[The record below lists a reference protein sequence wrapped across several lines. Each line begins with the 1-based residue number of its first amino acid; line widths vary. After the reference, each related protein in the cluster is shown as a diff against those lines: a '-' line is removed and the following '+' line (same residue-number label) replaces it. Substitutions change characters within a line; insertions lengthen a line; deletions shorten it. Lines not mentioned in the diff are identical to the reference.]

1 MTVTETEEVK
11 PRVDIA
17 LEKDVYKTAIAQ
29 LIEEYGDATSVPNE
43 DKRLAAERLRAA
55 YVAVTNPDLPLRQVF
70 KTYSIDPKV
79 WGHFIGDSDIAQ
91 QERRMSRAEKQQR
104 VLNWAADNVGAEVTL
119 EKLME
124 VGDIA
129 YSMAKKIVENR
140 PDLFWKIKRGLFSIR
155 DPKADRE
162 AEKAAAD
169 KSEKN

>member
-1 MTVTETEEVK
+1 MTTTEETK
-11 PRVDIA
+11 PRVDIS
-17 LEKDVYKTAIAQ
+17 LEKEVYTKTIEQ
-29 LIEEYGDATSVPNE
+29 LVEEYGDATSVPYE

-55 YVAVTNPDLPLRQVF
+55 YVAVANPELPLRQSF
-70 KTYSIDPKV
+70 KTYSVDPKV
-79 WGHFIGDSDIAQ
+79 WGHFIGDADVAQ
-91 QERRMSRAEKQQR
+91 QERRMSRAEKQQK

-140 PDLFWKIKRGLFSIR
+140 PDLFWKIKRGLFSVR

-162 AEKAAAD
+162 AVKAVAN

>member
-1 MTVTETEEVK
+1 
-11 PRVDIA
+11 
-17 LEKDVYKTAIAQ
+17 
-29 LIEEYGDATSVPNE
+29 
-43 DKRLAAERLRAA
+43 
-55 YVAVTNPDLPLRQVF
+55 
-70 KTYSIDPKV
+70 
-79 WGHFIGDSDIAQ
+79 
-91 QERRMSRAEKQQR
+91 MSRAEKQQK

-140 PDLFWKIKRGLFSIR
+140 PDLFWKIKRGLFSVR

-162 AEKAAAD
+162 AEKAVAN

>member
-1 MTVTETEEVK
+1 MTITEENK
-11 PRVDIA
+11 PRVDIS
-17 LEKDVYKTAIAQ
+17 LEKEVYTKTINQ
-29 LIEEYGDATSVPNE
+29 LVEEYGDPSSVPSE
-43 DKRLAAERLRAA
+43 DRRLAAERLRAA
-55 YVAVTNPDLPLRQVF
+55 YVAVANPDAPLRQTF
-70 KTYSIDPKV
+70 KTYSVDSKV
-79 WGHFIGDSDIAQ
+79 WSFFLDDSDIAQ
-91 QERRMSRAEKQQR
+91 QERRMSRAEKQQK

-140 PDLFWKIKRGLFSIR
+140 PDLFWKIKRGLFSVR